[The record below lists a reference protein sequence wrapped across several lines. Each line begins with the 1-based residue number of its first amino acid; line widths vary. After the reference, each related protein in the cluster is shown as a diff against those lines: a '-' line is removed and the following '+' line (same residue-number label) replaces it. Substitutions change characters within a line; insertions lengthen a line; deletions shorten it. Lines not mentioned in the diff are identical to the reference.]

1 MSIPLLDLHRQYA
14 TIQSEADEAICKVL
28 SSGEYIMGANVK
40 AFEKEFAEYCGV
52 KHAVSVGNGT
62 DGLVIAL
69 QALKVGPGDEVITT
83 PYSFFATAESISITG
98 AKPVFVD
105 VRPDTYNINEQ
116 LIEAAITERTKAIL
130 PVHIFGQPA
139 EMESINNLARKY
151 NLKVIEDACQAVGA
165 SYKGKKTG
173 ALADIG
179 VFSFFPTKNLGCAGD
194 GGMITTDSN
203 DLAAICRALR
213 VHGSGERGR
222 MAYNLLH
229 NASEELEVPAGGD
242 GNTVYDPSKYYN
254 YLIGHNSR
262 LDEIQAAL
270 LRIKL
275 KRLDAYN
282 QARREIAAFYS
293 HELENTDYTIPK
305 YPAHTQSVYHLYMLE
320 SEHRSRV
327 VQQLA
332 AKGVAAGVYYPVP
345 LHLQKAYRDLAYKPG
360 DMPVAE
366 YLSYRT
372 FAIPCFPEITKEER
386 AYIVTAL
393 KECEEL

>member
-1 MSIPLLDLHRQYA
+1 
-14 TIQSEADEAICKVL
+14 
-28 SSGEYIMGANVK
+28 
-40 AFEKEFAEYCGV
+40 V

-194 GGMITTDSN
+194 GGMITTDSD
-203 DLAAICRALR
+203 DLASICRALR
-213 VHGSGERGR
+213 VHGSGEGGR

-229 NASEELEVPAGGD
+229 NASEELEVATEGD

-293 HELENTDYTIPK
+293 HELENTGYTIPK
-305 YPAHTQSVYHLYMLE
+305 YPAYTQSVYHLYMLE

-345 LHLQKAYRDLAYKPG
+345 LHLQKAYRDLAYKPE

-366 YLSYRT
+366 YLAYRT

-386 AYIVTAL
+386 IYIATAL